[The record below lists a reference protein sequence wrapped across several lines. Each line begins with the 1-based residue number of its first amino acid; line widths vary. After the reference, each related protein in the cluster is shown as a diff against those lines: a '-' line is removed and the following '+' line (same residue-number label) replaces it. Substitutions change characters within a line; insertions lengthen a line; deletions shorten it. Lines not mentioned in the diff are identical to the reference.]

1 MKPTDQPGSAARLE
15 VADSPSFGGTAGL
28 GDTATSVNT
37 LTSLNN
43 QELGKYLSRAS
54 TAEENE
60 DGVASPPSFN
70 AGSQGRLWH
79 GLEDEGKS
87 ATPPK
92 FFGFQPH
99 SSPPGQALSGK
110 AALHA
115 VVGSDDAP
123 VFTKDIARSQTLT
136 QFPGKSDDSMSKAR
150 MFHKS
155 ATIAFDSHVVPLHG
169 FRSAM
174 EKQPGKSI
182 DATTW
187 QTEIRRMPI
196 TAGREED
203 VGPIVN
209 AAVPISLPAQQQY
222 QQEQQ
227 QKGQQQQLQQ
237 QQLQQLQQQQQL
249 QLQQQQEQEQQ
260 QQRQQEQQ
268 PKLLQQQLLL
278 DMKQQQQQQLPLE
291 QQAQQ
296 PQQPQQKNH
305 HLAFIPTRNPHVR
318 HKHQRNAPIDQT
330 YVPSHPSR
338 PSEKSYATPMYRK
351 YADDLFPRPKS
362 DAKGLFANDT
372 AAASAQSAAQAGQ
385 YVELDEDGNPKMKGV
400 PADKNNG
407 PVFVPAVPRPVSKEN
422 TVPRAAPSKV
432 EAILASPLCHPS
444 SKAELIFASTGRS
457 TKGKRRQTSTP
468 AGSPPPFPELS
479 NGGLPRCGFQ
489 AAPGYFRLR
498 SIDTLPDTTE
508 KCGFQPAATSRYSE
522 ESSGSTPQV
531 PYPQENNAPVATP
544 SDSSKSF
551 IDWMRS
557 FKIKNGR
564 SNGTAQAPTIPER
577 NLIVADCDLGQE
589 RIPQPDH
596 EDAVLHSASGS
607 PENVTRL
614 ILMGFS
620 HVQAEAA
627 LKRCSSIQAAV
638 DFLCAPRVDNE

>member
-237 QQLQQLQQQQQL
+237 QFVEQLQATELQRRAEMVAKLKEKDATINSLKLTVEELRL
-249 QLQQQQEQEQQ
+249 Q
-260 QQRQQEQQ
+260 RVNNFS
-268 PKLLQQQLLL
+268 
-278 DMKQQQQQQLPLE
+278 D
-291 QQAQQ
+291 
-296 PQQPQQKNH
+296 
-305 HLAFIPTRNPHVR
+305 FTRR
-318 HKHQRNAPIDQT
+318 IDQLDKIIT
-330 YVPSHPSR
+330 SSNI
-338 PSEKSYATPMYRK
+338 TP
-351 YADDLFPRPKS
+351 DI
-362 DAKGLFANDT
+362 T
-372 AAASAQSAAQAGQ
+372 
-385 YVELDEDGNPKMKGV
+385 VKGV
-400 PADKNNG
+400 P
-407 PVFVPAVPRPVSKEN
+407 PESKEDFN
-422 TVPRAAPSKV
+422 IVPDEPSQAPPDSRMKPRSLIAAPAIQLPPKPSEQNPAYKSAFPRMENPSAYMPRLNGIFPVYRPPPLMCQKDYKNVPLGSCMDPERLQTYNTWGPLSLGAFSREFNLFKTETGEELYVDREKEHNRWQELESKHRQKV
-432 EAILASPLCHPS
+432 AASVREQQTGFPSMLAS
-444 SKAELIFASTGRS
+444 FF
-457 TKGKRRQTSTP
+457 TSI
-468 AGSPPPFPELS
+468 S
-479 NGGLPRCGFQ
+479 
-489 AAPGYFRLR
+489 
-498 SIDTLPDTTE
+498 
-508 KCGFQPAATSRYSE
+508 
-522 ESSGSTPQV
+522 
-531 PYPQENNAPVATP
+531 
-544 SDSSKSF
+544 
-551 IDWMRS
+551 
-557 FKIKNGR
+557 
-564 SNGTAQAPTIPER
+564 
-577 NLIVADCDLGQE
+577 
-589 RIPQPDH
+589 
-596 EDAVLHSASGS
+596 
-607 PENVTRL
+607 
-614 ILMGFS
+614 
-620 HVQAEAA
+620 
-627 LKRCSSIQAAV
+627 
-638 DFLCAPRVDNE
+638 